1 MSLESSICKTC
12 GLPSELCV
20 CTDIAKED
28 SGSIRIYVERR
39 KWGKFMTIISGLDP
53 SSGLDLLK
61 LTKKLKSKMATGGT
75 FKEGNI
81 ELQGN
86 HIYDVRDFLVKEGF
100 DEAKIEVSSN

>member
-1 MSLESSICKTC
+1 
-12 GLPSELCV
+12 
-20 CTDIAKED
+20 
-28 SGSIRIYVERR
+28 
-39 KWGKFMTIISGLDP
+39 MTIITGLDP
-53 SSGLDLLK
+53 NSGLDLLK

-100 DEAKIEVSSN
+100 DEEDDNVVFAVSIIFTVR